1 MNMPKYDSIF
11 NSEEYTEE
19 PLNEAEGLAS
29 IVLIAALA
37 DNPKDLVAPDLFLD
51 ILADFDL
58 YVEYSEEDLL
68 SMVDRLTG
76 IAASQGL
83 GALFNAADEA
93 IPDDLVPDA
102 YAAAVL
108 AKMNLDTGEIPAG
121 AQVFLK
127 ELQAVMDIDDEEA
140 AEVMAEVQKS
150 FESVV
155 ININEPN
162 IDITKSKMA
171 CGHCPS
177 YKMLLSISILLNRK
191 WFVGN
196 AHPTKC
202 Y

>member
-1 MNMPKYDSIF
+1 MPKYDNIF

-37 DNPKDLVAPDLFLD
+37 DNPQELVAPDLFLD

-68 SMVDRLTG
+68 SMVDRLTA
-76 IAASQGL
+76 IVSDQGL

-102 YAAAVL
+102 YAAAIL
-108 AKMNLDTGEIPAG
+108 AKMNPDSGEIPAP

-127 ELQAVMDIDDEEA
+127 ELQAVMDIDDDEA
-140 AEVMAEVQKS
+140 AEVVAEIQKG
-150 FESVV
+150 FEA
-155 ININEPN
+155 
-162 IDITKSKMA
+162 KQ
-171 CGHCPS
+171 
-177 YKMLLSISILLNRK
+177 
-191 WFVGN
+191 
-196 AHPTKC
+196 
-202 Y
+202 

>member
-37 DNPKDLVAPDLFLD
+37 DNPKELVAPDLFLD

-58 YVEYSEEDLL
+58 YAEYSEEDLL
-68 SMVDRLTG
+68 SMVDRLTA
-76 IAASQGL
+76 IAVDQGL

-108 AKMNLDTGEIPAG
+108 AKMNLDTGEILAG

-150 FESVV
+150 FESV
-155 ININEPN
+155 E
-162 IDITKSKMA
+162 S
-171 CGHCPS
+171 
-177 YKMLLSISILLNRK
+177 
-191 WFVGN
+191 
-196 AHPTKC
+196 
-202 Y
+202 

>member
-11 NSEEYTEE
+11 NAEEYTEE

-37 DNPKDLVAPDLFLD
+37 DNPQDLVAPDLFLD

-68 SMVDRLTG
+68 SMVDRLTA
-76 IAASQGL
+76 IVADQGL

-102 YAAAVL
+102 YAAAIL
-108 AKMNLDTGEIPAG
+108 AKMNLDTGEIHVG

-127 ELQAVMDIDDEEA
+127 ELQAVLDIDDEEA
-140 AEVMAEVQKS
+140 AAIGRQILEVNKA
-150 FESVV
+150 
-155 ININEPN
+155 
-162 IDITKSKMA
+162 
-171 CGHCPS
+171 
-177 YKMLLSISILLNRK
+177 
-191 WFVGN
+191 
-196 AHPTKC
+196 
-202 Y
+202 

>member
-37 DNPKDLVAPDLFLD
+37 DNPNDLVAPDLFLD

-68 SMVDRLTG
+68 SMLDRLIT
-76 IAASQGL
+76 IVADQGL

-102 YAAAVL
+102 YVVAIL
-108 AKMNLDTGEIPAG
+108 TRMNQATGDIPAD
-121 AQVFLK
+121 AQPFLQ
-127 ELQAVMDIDDEEA
+127 ELQAVLDIDDEEA
-140 AEVMAEVQKS
+140 AEVVAEVKKS
-150 FESVV
+150 FEQE
-155 ININEPN
+155 IPAE
-162 IDITKSKMA
+162 
-171 CGHCPS
+171 
-177 YKMLLSISILLNRK
+177 
-191 WFVGN
+191 
-196 AHPTKC
+196 
-202 Y
+202 